1 MKSYPRIQYFNQGIF
16 NEDIYAFDKLD
27 GSNIRAEWNP
37 KRGWYKFGTRNIMID
52 ERDLQFGEAI
62 TLFLNK
68 YGDSLPK
75 VFRTN
80 KSYKRIES
88 FLVFAEYFGDESFAG
103 RHIDSD
109 PKDIILFDVD
119 QYKHGFVTPKNFIED
134 FGHLHIPDIIYKGKY
149 TMDFVQ
155 DIRNN
160 KYKLKE
166 GVIVKGISKTKKQKD
181 EIWMVKVKTIDWIQ
195 KVKTLHGERA
205 LLEELNGD
213 KKLLEI
219 YDTTRKSFIQSR

>member
-1 MKSYPRIQYFNQGIF
+1 MKSYPKIQYFNQGLF
-16 NEDIYAFDKLD
+16 GEDIYAFDKLD

-37 KRGWYKFGTRNIMID
+37 KRGWYKFGTRNTMID
-52 ERDLQFGEAI
+52 ERDLQFGEAV

-88 FLVFAEYFGDESFAG
+88 FVVFAEYVGEQSFAG
-103 RHIDSD
+103 RHNASD
-109 PKDIILFDVD
+109 PKDIILFDVN
-119 QYKHGFVTPKNFIED
+119 QYKHGFVTPKNFVED
-134 FGHLHIPDIIYKGKY
+134 FGHLHIPDVIYKGPY

-155 DIRNN
+155 TIRDNQYN
-160 KYKLKE
+160 LKE
-166 GVIVKGISKTKKQKD
+166 GVIVKGVLKTKNQKD
-181 EIWMVKVKTIDWIQ
+181 EVWMVKVKTKGWLQ
-195 KVKTLHGERA
+195 KVKELHGERA

-213 KKLLEI
+213 KKLLEL
-219 YDTTRKSFIQSR
+219 

>member
-1 MKSYPRIQYFNQGIF
+1 MKSYPRIQYFNQGLF
-16 NEDIYAFDKLD
+16 GEDIYAFDKLD

-37 KRGWYKFGTRNIMID
+37 KRGWYKFGTRNTMID
-52 ERDLQFGEAI
+52 ERNLQFGEAI

-88 FLVFAEYFGDESFAG
+88 FVVFAEYVGEQSFAG
-103 RHIDSD
+103 RHNASD
-109 PKDIILFDVD
+109 PKDIILFDVN
-119 QYKHGFVTPKNFIED
+119 QYKHGFVTPKNFVED
-134 FGHLHIPDIIYKGKY
+134 FGHLHIPDVIYKGPY

-155 DIRNN
+155 TIRDNRYN
-160 KYKLKE
+160 LKE
-166 GVIVKGISKTKKQKD
+166 GVIVKGVLKTKNQKD
-181 EIWMVKVKTIDWIQ
+181 EVWMVKVKTKEWLQ
-195 KVKTLHGERA
+195 KVKELHGERA

-213 KKLLEI
+213 KKLLEL
-219 YDTTRKSFIQSR
+219 

>member
-1 MKSYPRIQYFNQGIF
+1 MKSYPRIQYFNQGLF
-16 NEDIYAFDKLD
+16 GENIYAFDKLD

-37 KRGWYKFGTRNIMID
+37 KRGWYKFGTRNTMID

-88 FLVFAEYFGDESFAG
+88 FVVFAEYVGEQSFAG
-103 RHIDSD
+103 RHINSD
-109 PKDIILFDVD
+109 PKDIILFDVN
-119 QYKHGFVTPKNFIED
+119 QYKHGFVTPKNFVED
-134 FGHLHIPDIIYKGKY
+134 FGHLHIPDVIYKGPY

-155 DIRNN
+155 TIRDNQHN
-160 KYKLKE
+160 LKE
-166 GVIVKGISKTKKQKD
+166 GVIVKGVLKTKNQKD
-181 EIWMVKVKTIDWIQ
+181 EVWMVKVKTKEWLQ
-195 KVKTLHGERA
+195 KVKELHGERA

-213 KKLLEI
+213 KKLLEL
-219 YDTTRKSFIQSR
+219 

>member
-1 MKSYPRIQYFNQGIF
+1 MKSYPRIQYFNQGLF
-16 NEDIYAFDKLD
+16 GEDIYAFDKLD

-37 KRGWYKFGTRNIMID
+37 KRGWYKFGTRNTMID

-75 VFRTN
+75 VFRKN

-88 FLVFAEYFGDESFAG
+88 FVVFAEYVGEQSFAG
-103 RHIDSD
+103 RHINSD
-109 PKDIILFDVD
+109 PKDIILFDVN
-119 QYKHGFVTPKNFIED
+119 QYKHGFVTPKNFVED
-134 FGHLHIPDIIYKGKY
+134 FGHLHIPDVIYKGPY

-155 DIRNN
+155 TIRDNQHN
-160 KYKLKE
+160 LKE
-166 GVIVKGISKTKKQKD
+166 GVIVKGVLKTKNQKD
-181 EIWMVKVKTIDWIQ
+181 EVWMVKVKTKEWLQ
-195 KVKTLHGERA
+195 KVKELHGERA

-213 KKLLEI
+213 KKLLEL
-219 YDTTRKSFIQSR
+219 

>member
-16 NEDIYAFDKLD
+16 NQDIYAFDKLD

>member
-1 MKSYPRIQYFNQGIF
+1 MKSYPRIQYFNQGLF
-16 NEDIYAFDKLD
+16 GEDIYAFDKLD

-37 KRGWYKFGTRNIMID
+37 KRGWYKFGTRNTMID

-88 FLVFAEYFGDESFAG
+88 FVVFAEYVGEQSFAG
-103 RHIDSD
+103 RHVTSD
-109 PKDIILFDVD
+109 PKDIILFDVN
-119 QYKHGFVTPKNFIED
+119 QYKHGFVTPKNFVED
-134 FGHLHIPDIIYKGKY
+134 FGHLHIPDVIYKGPY

-155 DIRNN
+155 TIRDNQHN
-160 KYKLKE
+160 LKE
-166 GVIVKGISKTKKQKD
+166 GVIVKGVLKTKNQKD
-181 EIWMVKVKTIDWIQ
+181 EVWMVKVKTKEWLQ
-195 KVKTLHGERA
+195 KVKELHGERA

-213 KKLLEI
+213 KKLLEL
-219 YDTTRKSFIQSR
+219 

>member
-1 MKSYPRIQYFNQGIF
+1 MKSYPRIQYFNQGLF
-16 NEDIYAFDKLD
+16 GEDIYAFDKLD

-37 KRGWYKFGTRNIMID
+37 KRGWYKFGTRNTMID

-88 FLVFAEYFGDESFAG
+88 FVVFAEYVGEQSFAG
-103 RHIDSD
+103 RHNASD
-109 PKDIILFDVD
+109 PKDIILFDVN
-119 QYKHGFVTPKNFIED
+119 QYKHGFVTPKNFVED
-134 FGHLHIPDIIYKGKY
+134 FGHLHIPDVIYKGPY

-155 DIRNN
+155 TIRDNQYN
-160 KYKLKE
+160 LKE
-166 GVIVKGISKTKKQKD
+166 GVIVKGVLKTKNQKD
-181 EIWMVKVKTIDWIQ
+181 EVWMVKVKTKEWLQ
-195 KVKTLHGERA
+195 KVKELHGERA

-213 KKLLEI
+213 KKLLEL
-219 YDTTRKSFIQSR
+219 

>member
-1 MKSYPRIQYFNQGIF
+1 MKSYPKIQYFNQGLF
-16 NEDIYAFDKLD
+16 GENIYAFDKLD

-37 KRGWYKFGTRNIMID
+37 KRGWYKFGTRNNMID
-52 ERDLQFGEAI
+52 ERDLQFGEAV

-68 YGDSLPK
+68 YGDSLSK

-80 KSYKRIES
+80 KSYRRIES
-88 FLVFAEYFGDESFAG
+88 FVVFAEYVGEQSFAG
-103 RHIDSD
+103 RHIDGD
-109 PKDIILFDVD
+109 TKDIILFDVD
-119 QYKHGFVTPKNFIED
+119 QYKHGFVTPKNFVED
-134 FGHLHIPDIIYKGKY
+134 FGHLHIPDVIYQGPY

-160 KYKLKE
+160 KHNLKE
-166 GVIVKGISKTKKQKD
+166 GVIVKGVFKTKNQKD
-181 EIWMVKVKTIDWIQ
+181 EVWMVNVKTSERLQ
-195 KVKTLHGERA
+195 KVKSLHGERA

-219 YDTTRKSFIQSR
+219 

>member
-1 MKSYPRIQYFNQGIF
+1 MKSYPTIQYFNQGLF
-16 NEDIYAFDKLD
+16 GEDIYAFDKLD

-52 ERDLQFGEAI
+52 ERDLQFGGAI

-88 FLVFAEYFGDESFAG
+88 FVVFAEYLGDQSFAG

-119 QYKHGFVTPKNFIED
+119 QYKQGFVTPKNFVED
-134 FGHLHIPDIIYKGKY
+134 FGHLHVPDVIYKGPY

-160 KYKLKE
+160 KHNLKE
-166 GVIVKGISKTKKQKD
+166 GVIVKGVFKTKNKKD
-181 EIWMVKVKTIDWIQ
+181 EVWMVKVKTKEWLQ
-195 KVKTLHGERA
+195 RVKELHGERA

-213 KKLLEI
+213 KKLLEL
-219 YDTTRKSFIQSR
+219 

>member
-1 MKSYPRIQYFNQGIF
+1 MKSYPRIQYFNQGLF
-16 NEDIYAFDKLD
+16 GEDIYAFDKLD

-37 KRGWYKFGTRNIMID
+37 KRGWYKFGTRNTMID

-88 FLVFAEYFGDESFAG
+88 FVVFAEYVGEQSFAG
-103 RHIDSD
+103 RHVTSDS
-109 PKDIILFDVD
+109 KDIILFDVN
-119 QYKHGFVTPKNFIED
+119 QYKHGFVTPKNFVED
-134 FGHLHIPDIIYKGKY
+134 FGHLHIPDVIYKGPY

-155 DIRNN
+155 TIRDNQHN
-160 KYKLKE
+160 LKE
-166 GVIVKGISKTKKQKD
+166 GVIVKGVLKTKNQKD
-181 EIWMVKVKTIDWIQ
+181 EVWMVKVKTKEWLQ
-195 KVKTLHGERA
+195 KVKELHGERA

-213 KKLLEI
+213 KKLLEL
-219 YDTTRKSFIQSR
+219 

>member
-1 MKSYPRIQYFNQGIF
+1 MKSYPKIQYFNQGLF
-16 NEDIYAFDKLD
+16 GEDIYAFDKLD

-37 KRGWYKFGTRNIMID
+37 KRGWYKFGTRNTMID

-88 FLVFAEYFGDESFAG
+88 FVVFAEYVGEQSFAG
-103 RHIDSD
+103 RHNASD
-109 PKDIILFDVD
+109 PKDIILFDVN
-119 QYKHGFVTPKNFIED
+119 QYKHGFVTPKNFVED
-134 FGHLHIPDIIYKGKY
+134 FGHLHIPDVIYKGPY

-155 DIRNN
+155 TIRDNRYN
-160 KYKLKE
+160 LKE
-166 GVIVKGISKTKKQKD
+166 GVIVKGVLKTKNQKD
-181 EIWMVKVKTIDWIQ
+181 EVWMVKVKTKEWLQ
-195 KVKTLHGERA
+195 KVKELHGERA

-213 KKLLEI
+213 KKLLEL
-219 YDTTRKSFIQSR
+219 

>member
-1 MKSYPRIQYFNQGIF
+1 MKSYPTIQYFNQGLF
-16 NEDIYAFDKLD
+16 GEDIYAFDKLD

-52 ERDLQFGEAI
+52 ERDLQFGGAI

-88 FLVFAEYFGDESFAG
+88 FVVFAEYLGDQSFAG

-119 QYKHGFVTPKNFIED
+119 QYKHGFVTPKNFVED
-134 FGHLHIPDIIYKGKY
+134 FGDLHVPDVIYKGPY

-155 DIRNN
+155 EIRNN
-160 KYKLKE
+160 KHNLKE
-166 GVIVKGISKTKKQKD
+166 GVIVKGVFKTKNKKD
-181 EIWMVKVKTIDWIQ
+181 EVWMVKVKTKEWLQ
-195 KVKTLHGERA
+195 RVKELHGERA

-213 KKLLEI
+213 KKLLEL
-219 YDTTRKSFIQSR
+219 

>member
-1 MKSYPRIQYFNQGIF
+1 MKSYPKIQYFNQGLF
-16 NEDIYAFDKLD
+16 GEDIYAFDKLD

-37 KRGWYKFGTRNIMID
+37 KRGWYKFGTRNTMID

-88 FLVFAEYFGDESFAG
+88 FVVFAEYVGEQSFAG
-103 RHIDSD
+103 RHNASD
-109 PKDIILFDVD
+109 PKDIILFDVN
-119 QYKHGFVTPKNFIED
+119 QYKHGFVTPKNFVED
-134 FGHLHIPDIIYKGKY
+134 FGHLHIPDVIYKGPY

-155 DIRNN
+155 TIRDNQYN
-160 KYKLKE
+160 LKE
-166 GVIVKGISKTKKQKD
+166 GVIVKGVLKTKNQKD
-181 EIWMVKVKTIDWIQ
+181 EVWMVKVKTKGWLQ
-195 KVKTLHGERA
+195 KVKELHGERA

-213 KKLLEI
+213 KKLLEL
-219 YDTTRKSFIQSR
+219 

>member
-1 MKSYPRIQYFNQGIF
+1 MKSYPRIQYFNQGLF
-16 NEDIYAFDKLD
+16 GEDIYAFDKLD

-37 KRGWYKFGTRNIMID
+37 KRGWYKFGTRNTMID

-88 FLVFAEYFGDESFAG
+88 FVVFAEYVGEQSFAG
-103 RHIDSD
+103 RHINSD
-109 PKDIILFDVD
+109 PKDIILFDVN
-119 QYKHGFVTPKNFIED
+119 QYKHGFVTPKNFVED
-134 FGHLHIPDIIYKGKY
+134 FGHLHIPDVIYKGPY

-155 DIRNN
+155 TIRDNQHN
-160 KYKLKE
+160 LKE
-166 GVIVKGISKTKKQKD
+166 GVIVKGVLKTKNQKD
-181 EIWMVKVKTIDWIQ
+181 EVWMVKVKTKEWLQ
-195 KVKTLHGERA
+195 KVKELHGERA

-213 KKLLEI
+213 KKLLEL
-219 YDTTRKSFIQSR
+219 

>member
-1 MKSYPRIQYFNQGIF
+1 MKTYCKIPYFNQGLF
-16 NEDIYAFDKLD
+16 GEDIYAFDKLD

-37 KRGWYKFGTRNIMID
+37 KRGWYKFGTRNTMID
-52 ERDLQFGEAI
+52 ERDLQFGGAI

-88 FLVFAEYFGDESFAG
+88 FVVFAEYFGDQSFAG

-119 QYKHGFVTPKNFIED
+119 QYKHGFVTPKNFVED
-134 FGHLHIPDIIYKGKY
+134 FGHLHIPNIIYKGPY

-160 KYKLKE
+160 KHKLKE
-166 GVIVKGISKTKKQKD
+166 GVIVKGVFKTKNKKD
-181 EIWMVKVKTIDWIQ
+181 EVWMVKVKTLEWLQ
-195 KVKTLHGERA
+195 KVKTLHGEKA

-213 KKLLEI
+213 KRLLEL
-219 YDTTRKSFIQSR
+219 

>member
-1 MKSYPRIQYFNQGIF
+1 MKSYPRIQYFNQGLF
-16 NEDIYAFDKLD
+16 GENIYAFDKLD

-37 KRGWYKFGTRNIMID
+37 KRGWYKFGTRNTMID

-88 FLVFAEYFGDESFAG
+88 FVVFAEYVGEESFAG
-103 RHIDSD
+103 RHINSD
-109 PKDIILFDVD
+109 PKDIILFDVN
-119 QYKHGFVTPKNFIED
+119 QYKHGFVTPKNFVED
-134 FGHLHIPDIIYKGKY
+134 FGHLHIPDVIYKGPY

-155 DIRNN
+155 TIRDNQHN
-160 KYKLKE
+160 LKE
-166 GVIVKGISKTKKQKD
+166 GVIVKGVLKTKNQKD
-181 EIWMVKVKTIDWIQ
+181 EVWMVKVKTKEWLQ
-195 KVKTLHGERA
+195 KVKELHGERA

-219 YDTTRKSFIQSR
+219 

>member
-1 MKSYPRIQYFNQGIF
+1 MKSYPRIQYFNQGLF
-16 NEDIYAFDKLD
+16 GEDIYAFDKLD

-37 KRGWYKFGTRNIMID
+37 KRGWYKFGTRNTMID

-88 FLVFAEYFGDESFAG
+88 FVVFAEYVGEQSFAG
-103 RHIDSD
+103 RHINSD
-109 PKDIILFDVD
+109 PKDIILFDVN
-119 QYKHGFVTPKNFIED
+119 QYKHGFVTPKNFVED
-134 FGHLHIPDIIYKGKY
+134 FGHLHIPDVIYKGSY

-155 DIRNN
+155 TIRDNQHN
-160 KYKLKE
+160 LKE
-166 GVIVKGISKTKKQKD
+166 GVIVKGVLKTKNQKD
-181 EIWMVKVKTIDWIQ
+181 EVWMVKVKTKEWLQ
-195 KVKTLHGERA
+195 KVKELHGERA

-213 KKLLEI
+213 KKLLEL
-219 YDTTRKSFIQSR
+219 

>member
-1 MKSYPRIQYFNQGIF
+1 MKSYPKIQYFNQGLF
-16 NEDIYAFDKLD
+16 GEDIYAFDKLD

-37 KRGWYKFGTRNIMID
+37 KRGWYKFGTRNTMID

-88 FLVFAEYFGDESFAG
+88 FVVFAEYVGEQSFAG
-103 RHIDSD
+103 RHNASD
-109 PKDIILFDVD
+109 PKDIILFDVN
-119 QYKHGFVTPKNFIED
+119 QYKHGFVTPKNFVED
-134 FGHLHIPDIIYKGKY
+134 FGHLNIPDVIYKGPY

-155 DIRNN
+155 TIRDNQYN
-160 KYKLKE
+160 LKE
-166 GVIVKGISKTKKQKD
+166 GVIVKGVLKTKNQKD
-181 EIWMVKVKTIDWIQ
+181 EVWMVKVKTKGWLQ
-195 KVKTLHGERA
+195 KVKELHGERA

-213 KKLLEI
+213 KKLLEL
-219 YDTTRKSFIQSR
+219 

>member
-1 MKSYPRIQYFNQGIF
+1 MKTYCKIPYFNQGLF
-16 NEDIYAFDKLD
+16 GEDIYAFDKLD

-37 KRGWYKFGTRNIMID
+37 KRGWYKFGTRNTMID
-52 ERDLQFGEAI
+52 ERDLQFGGAI

-75 VFRTN
+75 VFITN

-88 FLVFAEYFGDESFAG
+88 FVVFAEYVGEQSFAG
-103 RHIDSD
+103 RHIDGD

-134 FGHLHIPDIIYKGKY
+134 FGHLHIPDVIYKGPY

-160 KYKLKE
+160 NHKLKE
-166 GVIVKGISKTKKQKD
+166 GVIVKGVYKTKNKKD
-181 EIWMVKVKTIDWIQ
+181 EVWMVKVKTIDWLQ

-213 KKLLEI
+213 KRLL
-219 YDTTRKSFIQSR
+219 DL

>member
-1 MKSYPRIQYFNQGIF
+1 MKSYPRIQYFNQGLF
-16 NEDIYAFDKLD
+16 GENIYAFDKLD

-37 KRGWYKFGTRNIMID
+37 KRGWYKFGTRNNMID
-52 ERDLQFGEAI
+52 ERDLQFGEAV

-88 FLVFAEYFGDESFAG
+88 FVVFAEYVGEKSFAG
-103 RHIDSD
+103 RHIDGD

-119 QYKHGFVTPKNFIED
+119 QYKHGFVTPKNFVED
-134 FGHLHIPDIIYKGKY
+134 FGHLHIPDVIYQGPY

-160 KYKLKE
+160 KHNLKE
-166 GVIVKGISKTKKQKD
+166 GVIVKGVFKTKNQKD
-181 EIWMVKVKTIDWIQ
+181 EVWMVKVKTSEWLQ
-195 KVKTLHGERA
+195 KVKSLHGDRA

-219 YDTTRKSFIQSR
+219 